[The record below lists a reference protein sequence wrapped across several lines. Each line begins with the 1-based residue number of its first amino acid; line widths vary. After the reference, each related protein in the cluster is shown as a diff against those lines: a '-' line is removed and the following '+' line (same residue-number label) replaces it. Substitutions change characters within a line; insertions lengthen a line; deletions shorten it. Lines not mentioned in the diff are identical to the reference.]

1 MIAGIMAS
9 TPYQVPYN
17 FEETEYAVGYRAS
30 YSEAKVVR
38 YYADGTPVP
47 GARPTNLPV
56 NKMFSNVAFSGTV
69 PEGAPITIRYLTELI
84 HPVDGTVL
92 YTTKTLLDAGAENN
106 AAITNTPDFS
116 KFFLVVVNSTTSV
129 RLKVYNFDAV
139 ARTLTAQP
147 DVILGVSPA
156 LTGSPTAVTAR
167 WSPVRNRL
175 VVQFSPGGGATTGFR
190 TYTYNTTLTGSAS
203 LVSTTMTG
211 EDRWYTNP
219 EWSDDGQDFITVA
232 REPINADTTGL
243 AIYRL
248 SATNVWSSIPAPQT
262 NLYVDLSPGNRYLA
276 LSKPVP
282 EGPYTQFLVAGAVG
296 GRACHIVGKRRD
308 TGSWEK
314 THEAILANNG
324 THVAPCSWSLKG
336 YGLVSGIDSGMR
348 LMDIDPATGKPKTT
362 VTKSLSDLGVSTG
375 FFVYG
380 TTR

>member
-9 TPYQVPYN
+9 TPYRVPYD
-17 FEETEYAVGYRAS
+17 FETTEYAVGYRAS
-30 YSEAKVVR
+30 YSEAKVRR
-38 YYADGTPVP
+38 YLADGTPLA
-47 GARPTNLPV
+47 GAHPTNLPV
-56 NKMFSNVAFSGTV
+56 NLMFSNVAFTGTV
-69 PEGAPITIRYLTELI
+69 PEGAPITVRYSTELI
-84 HPVDGTVL
+84 YPVDNTVL
-92 YTTKTLLDAGAENN
+92 YTSKTLLKAGAENN

-129 RLKVYNFDAV
+129 HLKVYNFDAN

-147 DVILGVSPA
+147 NVTLGVSPA
-156 LTGSPTAVTAR
+156 LTGSPTAVTVR
-167 WSPVRNRL
+167 WSAVRNRL

-203 LVSTTMTG
+203 LVSTSMAG

-219 EWSDDGQDFITVA
+219 EWSADGQDFITVA

-248 SATNVWSSIPAPQT
+248 SATNAWSTVPAPQT
-262 NLYVDLSPGNRYLA
+262 NLYVSLPAGNRYLS

-282 EGPYTQFLVAGAVG
+282 EGPYVQFLVAGAVG

-308 TGSWEK
+308 TGAWEK

-324 THVAPCSWSLKG
+324 THIAPCSWSLKG
-336 YGLVSGIDSGMR
+336 YGLVSGIDTGIR
-348 LMDIDPATGKPKTT
+348 LMDIDPATGKPRTT
-362 VTKSLSDLGVSTG
+362 VTKSLSELGVSTG

-380 TTR
+380 STR